1 VTIKL
6 AVLVSGGGT
15 TLQRFLDLIARGEL
29 DASIEVVISSMST
42 AYALERARGAEIDT
56 NVVRYRDFETDEAF
70 SDAITAIIDRYE
82 VDLVLGA
89 GFMRRW
95 VFPPRYA
102 GRMLNTHGAL
112 LPKFGG
118 QGMWGH
124 HVHEAVLAAGET
136 ESGCTIHI
144 ADHEYDH
151 GPVLVQRK
159 VPVLPDDTP
168 ETLAA
173 RVQEAEREAYPEAVR
188 IMAAQ
193 LGLSETAG

>member
-1 VTIKL
+1 VTVKL

-15 TLQRFLDLIARGEL
+15 TLQAFLDRIADGTL
-29 DASIEVVISSMST
+29 DARIEVVISSMPD
-42 AYALERARGAEIDT
+42 AYALERARGAGIDT
-56 NVVRYRDFETDEAF
+56 HVVRWRDYEDDKAF
-70 SDAITAIIDRYE
+70 SDAIAEIVDRYE

-95 VFPPRYA
+95 VFPPRYE

-118 QGMWGH
+118 KGMWGH

-136 ESGCTIHI
+136 ESGCTVHI

-151 GPVLVQRK
+151 GPILVQKK

-173 RVQEAEREAYPEAVR
+173 RVQAAEREAYPEAVR
-188 IMAAQ
+188 IMAAK
-193 LGLSETAG
+193 LGLD

>member
-1 VTIKL
+1 VTVKL
-6 AVLVSGGGT
+6 ALLVSGGGT
-15 TLQRFLDLIARGEL
+15 TLQNFLDLIAAGKL

-42 AYALERARGAEIDT
+42 AYALERARGAGIDT
-56 NVVRYRDFETDEAF
+56 FVVRYRDFDSDQAF
-70 SDAITAIIDRYE
+70 SDAITEIVDRYD

-95 VFPPRYA
+95 VFPPRYE

-118 QGMWGH
+118 NGMWGH

-136 ESGCTIHI
+136 ESGCTVHI
-144 ADHEYDH
+144 ADHQYDH
-151 GPVLVQRK
+151 GPILVQKK

-173 RVQEAEREAYPEAVR
+173 RVQQAEREAYPEAVR
-188 IMAAQ
+188 IMAKR
-193 LGLSETAG
+193 LGLTA

>member
-1 VTIKL
+1 MTIKL

-15 TLQRFLDLIARGEL
+15 TLQAFLDRIADGSL
-29 DASIEVVISSMST
+29 DARIEVVISSMPN
-42 AYALERARGAEIDT
+42 AYALERARGAGIDT
-56 NVVRYRDFETDEAF
+56 HVLRWRDYEEDKAF
-70 SDAITAIIDRYE
+70 SDAIAEIIDRYN

-95 VFPPRYA
+95 VFPTRYE

-118 QGMWGH
+118 KGMWGH
-124 HVHEAVLAAGET
+124 HVHEAVLAAGEN
-136 ESGCTIHI
+136 ESGCTVHI

-151 GPVLVQRK
+151 GPIVVQKR
-159 VPVLPDDTP
+159 VPVEPDDTP

-173 RVQEAEREAYPEAVR
+173 RVQAAEREAYPEAVR
-188 IMAAQ
+188 IMAAR
-193 LGLSETAG
+193 LKL

>member
-1 VTIKL
+1 MTVRL

-15 TLQRFLDLIARGEL
+15 TLQNFLDRIADGSL
-29 DASIEVVISSMST
+29 DASIEVVISSMPT
-42 AYALERARGAEIDT
+42 AYALERARGAGIDT
-56 NVVRYRDFETDEAF
+56 HVVRWRDFEDDQKF
-70 SDAITAIIDRYE
+70 SDAIAAVIDRYE

-95 VFPPRYA
+95 MFPPRYK

-118 QGMWGH
+118 KGMWGH

-136 ESGCTIHI
+136 ESGCTVHI
-144 ADHEYDH
+144 ADHEYDQ
-151 GPVLVQRK
+151 GPIVVQKR

-168 ETLAA
+168 ETLAE
-173 RVQEAEREAYPEAVR
+173 RVQQAEREAYPEAVR
-188 IMAAQ
+188 LMAQ
-193 LGLSETAG
+193 KLGL

>member
-15 TLQRFLDLIARGEL
+15 TLQNFLDVIARGEL
-29 DASIEVVISSMST
+29 DASIKVVISSTST
-42 AYALERARGAEIDT
+42 AFALERARNAGIDT
-56 NVVRYRDFETDEAF
+56 HVVRRRDFASDEAF
-70 SDAITAIIDRYE
+70 SDAIAEIIDRYA

-95 VFPPRYA
+95 VFPPRYE

-118 QGMWGH
+118 QGMWGR

-136 ESGCTIHI
+136 ESGCTVHM
-144 ADHEYDH
+144 ADHQYDH
-151 GPVLVQRK
+151 GPILVQKK

-168 ETLAA
+168 EALAA
-173 RVQEAEREAYPEAVR
+173 RVQAAEREAYPEAVR
-188 IMAAQ
+188 IMAAK
-193 LGLSETAG
+193 LGLA

>member
-1 VTIKL
+1 MTVKL

-15 TLQRFLDLIARGEL
+15 TLQSFLDRIADGSL
-29 DASIEVVISSMST
+29 DARVEVVISSMSN
-42 AYALERARGAEIDT
+42 AYALERVRGAGIDT
-56 NVVRYRDFETDEAF
+56 HVVRWRDYEDDEAF
-70 SDAITAIIDRYE
+70 SDAISAIIDRHE

-95 VFPPRYA
+95 VFPPRYQ

-124 HVHEAVLAAGET
+124 HVHEAVIAAGET
-136 ESGCTIHI
+136 ESGCTVHI

-151 GPVLVQRK
+151 GPILVQKK
-159 VPVLPDDTP
+159 VPVLPDDTA

-173 RVQEAEREAYPEAVR
+173 RVQAAEREAYPEAVR
-188 IMAAQ
+188 IMAQ
-193 LGLSETAG
+193 RLGLS

>member
-1 VTIKL
+1 VTVKL

-15 TLQRFLDLIARGEL
+15 TLQNFLDLIAAGKL

-42 AYALERARGAEIDT
+42 AYALERARGAGIDT
-56 NVVRYRDFETDEAF
+56 QVVRHRDFDSDQAF
-70 SDAITAIIDRYE
+70 SAAITEIVDRYD

-118 QGMWGH
+118 NGMWGH

-136 ESGCTIHI
+136 ESGCTVHI
-144 ADHEYDH
+144 ADHQYDH
-151 GPVLVQRK
+151 GPILVQKK

-173 RVQEAEREAYPEAVR
+173 RVQQAEREAYPEAVR
-188 IMAAQ
+188 IMAKR
-193 LGLSETAG
+193 LGLTA